1 MSDPQ
6 RSQRLLDIDYDLS
19 RIKNRLNAI
28 EDHFEDDGIIARLAE
43 TLHKLAVE
51 LEQIKARQVGDAE
64 R

>member
-1 MSDPQ
+1 MN
-6 RSQRLLDIDYDLS
+6 RSEMLLDIEHDLS
-19 RIKNRLNAI
+19 RIKNRLNKL